1 MFCIIIVIRI
11 VKIFKVRIDL
21 ILIKMKI
28 DRIEDGLL
36 IYDLD
41 RLWKDTVLCIMR
53 NTTRCNKIR

>member
-11 VKIFKVRIDL
+11 IKILKVRNDL
-21 ILIKMKI
+21 ILIKKRL
-28 DRIEDGLL
+28 DRMEGGLL

-53 NTTRCNKIR
+53 NTTRWNKM